1 MSKHNS
7 LRNRR
12 PKSLSTLER
21 LEDRTAPSSGS
32 GILAQYFDNPDLTNL
47 TATQTDPGVNAQ
59 WAAGTYSIRWSGE
72 VEAQYTEDYTFTAT
86 ADETV
91 RVWVN
96 GQLLISGN
104 GTEAAAEYVGTIHL
118 AA

>member
-12 PKSLSTLER
+12 PNSLFSPER
-21 LEDRTAPSSGS
+21 LEDRSVPSSGS
-32 GILAQYFDNPDLTNL
+32 GLLAQYFDNPNLTNL
-47 TATQTDPGVNAQ
+47 TAAQTDHGVNAQ
-59 WAAGTYSIRWSGE
+59 WAPGAGPTTGAGDSYSARWSGQ
-72 VEAQYTEDYTFTAT
+72 VEAGYTEDYTFTAT

-96 GQLLISGN
+96 GRL
-104 GTEAAAEYVGTIHL
+104 
-118 AA
+118 